1 MDDVKLTILAADT
14 SSHEE
19 LPVAGAT
26 VKAGFP
32 SPADDFLE
40 QPLDLNRALI
50 PNPAA
55 TFFVRV
61 EGDSMRDAGIDDGDL
76 LIVDRSVEPAVGK
89 IAICFVDGEFTVK
102 RLAREGAHW
111 VLLPSNPKY
120 RPIHIAE
127 EEQLVIWGV
136 VTYVI
141 KHLP

>member
-1 MDDVKLTILAADT
+1 MDDVKLTILSADT

-19 LPVAGAT
+19 LPVVGAT

-50 PNPAA
+50 HNPAS

-61 EGDSMRDAGIDDGDL
+61 EGESMSGAGIDDGDL
-76 LIVDRSVEPAVGK
+76 LVVDRAVEPMEGK

-102 RLAREGAHW
+102 RLGREGAEW
-111 VLLPSNPKY
+111 LLLPANPKY
-120 RPIHIAE
+120 RLIRVSRE
-127 EEQLVIWGV
+127 DELMIWGV